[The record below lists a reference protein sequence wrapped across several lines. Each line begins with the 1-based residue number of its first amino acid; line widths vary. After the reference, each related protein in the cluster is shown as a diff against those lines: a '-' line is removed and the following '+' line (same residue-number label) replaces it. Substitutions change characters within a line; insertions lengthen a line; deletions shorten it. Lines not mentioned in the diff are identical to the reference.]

1 MSQESRKL
9 EYLGDPTLA
18 RVMRRPRWIIALLLA
33 LVVAAGFAWLGQWQ
47 LSNAVRSDEE
57 QNYNT
62 ETVRP
67 LSEATVLGKG
77 VTEYGAGVVV
87 SVRGYFVAGDF
98 RVLSPRENQG
108 EQGAW
113 VVGHLVTEAPE
124 AAANGNLAVAIGWVP
139 DAATA
144 QRAIKKLDAAPAIA
158 EPRMFEGRYMPPEGA
173 LIPPPT
179 DDPQRLQSML
189 PAHLA
194 NIWTNVQTPV
204 YAGYLVM
211 HDGASVEPML
221 AGLDPIDS
229 VAPLPPERVSWLNV
243 FYAAEWVVF
252 AGFAVFF
259 WFRLARDAWEKEHEL
274 KLLMQRAE
282 GTSGG
287 DPDPDECPPSA
298 PARADGSQ

>member
-1 MSQESRKL
+1 
-9 EYLGDPTLA
+9 
-18 RVMRRPRWIIALLLA
+18 MRRPRWILALLLA

-47 LSNAVRSDEE
+47 LSNAIRSDAE

-62 ETVRP
+62 ETMRP

-87 SVRGYFVAGDF
+87 SVRGSFVPGDF
-98 RVLSPRENQG
+98 RVLTPRENQG
-108 EQGAW
+108 KPGAW

-124 AAANGNLAVAIGWVP
+124 AAAKGNLAVAIGWVP

-144 QRAIKKLDAAPAIA
+144 ERAIKELDADPAIA
-158 EPRMFEGRYMPPEGA
+158 ETRMFEGRYMPPEGA
-173 LIPPPT
+173 LIPAST

-194 NIWTNVQTPV
+194 NMWANVQTPV

-211 HDGASVEPML
+211 HDGASVKPLL
-221 AGLDPIDS
+221 AGLDRIDS

-243 FYAAEWVVF
+243 FYAVEWVVF

-274 KLLMQRAE
+274 KLLAAAGNDDKQ
-282 GTSGG
+282 
-287 DPDPDECPPSA
+287 
-298 PARADGSQ
+298 